1 LIGEVDAEA
10 TVADRSRGQRRLP
23 VAFLRPNPRNPR
35 KAFGDS
41 DLADLTS
48 SIREKGVVQ
57 PILVRPLAGVGE
69 TYEIIAGE
77 RRWRAAQRA
86 GLHDVPV
93 VVHDVSDKEA
103 LELAIIENV
112 QRTDLNPLEEAHG
125 YQQLIDEHKYSQV
138 ELAGVIGKS
147 RSHIANTLRL
157 LALPEAVQVYL
168 LDGRLTAGHG
178 RALLTLADPLAAA
191 RRILNEGMS
200 VRDAEALDD
209 NDGGGQTRHR
219 GSRKPAIKDADTRAL
234 EKTLSD
240 ALGLEVTI
248 AHKASGGEVRVRYKT
263 LEQLDDIG
271 RRLRRA

>member
-1 LIGEVDAEA
+1 LQHLPVEPEGAGLF
-10 TVADRSRGQRRLP
+10 RGQRTAETAAELLQLFRIDL
-23 VAFLRPNPRNPR
+23 AELLGRNL
-35 KAFGDS
+35 G
-41 DLADLTS
+41 LADL
-48 SIREKGVVQ
+48 
-57 PILVRPLAGVGE
+57 GE
-69 TYEIIAGE
+69 
-77 RRWRAAQRA
+77 
-86 GLHDVPV
+86 
-93 VVHDVSDKEA
+93 
-103 LELAIIENV
+103 
-112 QRTDLNPLEEAHG
+112 
-125 YQQLIDEHKYSQV
+125 LIDEHKYSQV